1 MTICPGPRLRA
12 CAVLLLLSACGE
24 TTQPETPATVTAT
37 TAAADIAITNI
48 TAIDTANGV
57 REGVT
62 VYTRDDQIIAVTT
75 AEEPDI
81 PADQSIDGRG
91 RYLIPGLW
99 DMHVHIT
106 YEPELTDLMPLL
118 FLDYGVTSVRDTGG
132 MLPELLP
139 EIEKWRAADSEAP
152 RIFFSGPLL
161 DGAKVVYDGND
172 RPQIGI
178 ANANP
183 GAAAANVAQLHA
195 AGVDFIKIYEL
206 VSPEVFAALTAAA
219 QQHGLPIASH
229 VPLTLLA
236 DQAGPAV
243 GTMEH
248 LRNVELACASN
259 AEALL
264 EARRARIAAA
274 ADISGHQ
281 LRSSLH
287 ADFRPQ
293 AFANLDINSP
303 RCQRVI
309 AALRN
314 TIQVPTLRLNTIA
327 HYSPLLRDDWL
338 AHLERLP
345 APVTTRWQSTAQ
357 RFLGEATPDIMDM
370 VNWSMQLTA
379 ALQTAGVPIG
389 AGTDTPIGQA
399 IPGYS
404 LHTELERLV
413 EAGLSPM
420 QALHAATVQP
430 AEFLDLADTYG
441 RIEPGYVADLV
452 ILSNNPLDDIRHSR
466 GIEAVI
472 SRGRQVR

>member
-1 MTICPGPRLRA
+1 MPFCSCPRLWA
-12 CAVLLLLSACGE
+12 CATLLLLSACGE
-24 TTQPETPATVTAT
+24 TTQPETPATA
-37 TAAADIAITNI
+37 AAADIAITNV
-48 TAIDTANGV
+48 TAIDASNGV
-57 REGVT
+57 REAVT
-62 VYTRDDQIIAVTT
+62 VYTRDDQIIAVVS
-75 AEEPDI
+75 
-81 PADQSIDGRG
+81 ADQPNLSAAHSIDGSG

-106 YEPELTDLMPLL
+106 YEPELTAQMPSLL
-118 FLDYGVTSVRDTGG
+118 LDYGITSVRDTGG
-132 MLPELLP
+132 MLPILLP

-178 ANANP
+178 ANADSN
-183 GAAAANVAQLHA
+183 AAAANVAELRA

-206 VSPEVFAALTAAA
+206 VSPDVFDALVAAA
-219 QQHGLPIASH
+219 KQHALPIASH
-229 VPLTLLA
+229 VPLALLA

-243 GTMEH
+243 GSMEH

-264 EARRARIAAA
+264 EERRTQMAAA
-274 ADISGHQ
+274 ADISGYR
-281 LRSSLH
+281 LRSTLH
-287 ADFRPQ
+287 AEFRPR
-293 AFANLDINSP
+293 AFANLDINSA
-303 RCQRVI
+303 RCQQVI
-309 AALRN
+309 ASLRD

-327 HYSPLLRDDWL
+327 RYSPLLRDDWMT
-338 AHLERLP
+338 HLQRLP
-345 APVTTRWQSTAQ
+345 ESVATRWQSTAQ
-357 RFLGEATPDIMDM
+357 RFLGQATPDIMNM

-379 ALQTAGVPIG
+379 ALAAADVPIG

-420 QALHAATVQP
+420 QALHAATIQP
-430 AEFLDLADTYG
+430 AEFLGLADTYG

-452 ILSNNPLDDIRHSR
+452 ILSNNPLNDIRHSR